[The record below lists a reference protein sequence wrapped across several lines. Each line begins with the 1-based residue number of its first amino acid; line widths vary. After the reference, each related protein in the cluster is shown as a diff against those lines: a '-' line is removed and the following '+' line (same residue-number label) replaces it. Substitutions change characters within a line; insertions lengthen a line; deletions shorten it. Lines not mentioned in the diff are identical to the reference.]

1 MAAFDP
7 ITVLRREHSR
17 AQTDKVAAW
26 VGDDPAKFAEIVAL
40 MTGSDRLLA
49 QRSAWVVA
57 VVGEAHPEWVGSHL
71 AAMLDHLS
79 KPGLHPAVVRAVFRL
94 MQTAP
99 IPGNLEGR
107 VMAVAFAALGGVAAA
122 AVKAY
127 SLTVLRRLAEAHPGI
142 LGEVRALLAEQLPT
156 ACPAVRSRARREFG
170 VGRQGPERRWEGR

>member
-1 MAAFDP
+1 MAKFDP
-7 ITVLRREHSR
+7 IAALTQEHSR

-26 VGDDPAKFAEIVAL
+26 VGNDAAKFAEMIAL

-57 VVGEAHPEWVGSHL
+57 VVGEAHPEWVGTHL
-71 AAMLDHLS
+71 AALLDHLAR
-79 KPGLHPAVVRAVFRL
+79 PGLHPAVVRAVFRL
-94 MQTAP
+94 MQSSP

-127 SLTVLRRLAEAHPGI
+127 SISILKRLAEAHPEL
-142 LGEVRALLAEQLPT
+142 LGEVRALLAEQLPG

-170 VGRQGPERRWEGR
+170 AGRRSSERGWGE